1 MRHRRGNWLKN
12 LAVRRA
18 VHVVAAASAMAAMED
33 VLVAIGAGPVVF
45 GVGDVEDTA
54 PIGGPAPAAVFARGG
69 RCFRS
74 TDHFLPIDYRAQECP
89 NKHFCLA
96 DNNGTKVE
104 TMDDLSR

>member
-1 MRHRRGNWLKN
+1 MAQELSGASCL
-12 LAVRRA
+12 
-18 VHVVAAASAMAAMED
+18 HVVAAARAMAVMED

-45 GVGDVEDTA
+45 GVGDVEDAA

-74 TDHFLPIDYRAQECP
+74 TDAFLTHRLSRAQECP